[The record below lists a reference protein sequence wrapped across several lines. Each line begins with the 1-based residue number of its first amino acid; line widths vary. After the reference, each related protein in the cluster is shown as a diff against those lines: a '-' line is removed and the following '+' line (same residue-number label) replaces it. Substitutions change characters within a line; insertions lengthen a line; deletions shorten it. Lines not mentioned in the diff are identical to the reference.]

1 MSLQKPSPNFSVP
14 QTDSP
19 ENSAGKRPASE
30 RRIQANR
37 RNALRSTGP
46 RTERGK
52 RNVSRNAIKHGF
64 LSREVVITAGDGEE
78 SLKEFHDLL
87 EDLSEQH
94 EPVGVVE
101 EALVQTIASCW
112 WRKARVIRA
121 ENGSICKRL
130 YTVAN
135 NRERRNLDEHSGLAK
150 LSAILLNAKC
160 EIVTDGYMSEQTRIK
175 IYSTFGPSDP
185 FALTCS
191 SVGPPEVGTQDQQ
204 SEKIV
209 DQEANETKAASVVA
223 LIESYQKSIRTQQN
237 SATARQKVERNNEA
251 RSFSLP
257 PADVTDK
264 LLRYEAHLDKQLY
277 RAMDQLE
284 RLQRQRRGEAVPP
297 PLNINLGRGR

>member
-1 MSLQKPSPNFSVP
+1 
-14 QTDSP
+14 
-19 ENSAGKRPASE
+19 
-30 RRIQANR
+30 
-37 RNALRSTGP
+37 
-46 RTERGK
+46 
-52 RNVSRNAIKHGF
+52 VSRNAIKHGF

-237 SATARQKVERNNEA
+237 SATARQKVERNNET